1 MCKASNGK
9 SKEELLSVAQEIA
22 FAKALASNDKSL
34 RDRAL
39 KKLKR
44 WFSMKSTQESPGIRF
59 TEEGFMRIWKGLFY
73 CVWMSDK
80 PLVQEECVE
89 NISNLIHCF
98 MELEDVQKFI
108 RCFFQSIS
116 QAWFGLDSHRL
127 DKYLML
133 VRRFLRQML
142 EYLYKENWESGKVE
156 AISKDLYKSL
166 VLAPI
171 GLNLHLSE
179 IYLEELAKVG
189 RGELNPSTVLEMIK
203 PFADFMQLSSDSR
216 LMKSL
221 TNSLFLQLLRQSEEG
236 IKHQAKFEVWR
247 QMGFPE
253 GDIDVIQEAS
263 DEELAVEDVEH
274 DGSEDEGDGNL
285 DPRAGKVDVYLP
297 PIDFDAE
304 SIRHYLLEVAKRK
317 DCTTKARRTINQ
329 LSKKFEIY
337 TQGKYPLGI
346 HKIELPEPE
355 DEEEIIEKTAENLL
369 AEEKAAYSEGKPGK
383 KSTLDIGWRV
393 SPLENQ
399 NLTQNSKIK
408 KIPPGSV
415 GNWEVENMS
424 KKRKVQCD
432 NLVATM
438 KRIKVT
444 LDESLVVPMNN
455 VENMETVEAV
465 PCNVEKEKNIDP
477 KSQRASMKR
486 KKKKQPDVKSINNIE
501 FSNLNIND
509 TDINERESD
518 SSPVPEQT
526 RTKKKTDKSPNDWG
540 FENDWDM
547 STENEVNTT
556 PVPSSLVEVNVEYN
570 PSEKK
575 DSNFGSKMSPSKN
588 VAINTMLNRSK
599 KVSFH
604 LNRNTAQE
612 EKEYK
617 MSLKNSPSVPFDAEK
632 KPRHSVLKS
641 PSVFNPINPFSR

>member
-44 WFSMKSTQESPGIRF
+44 WFSIKSTQESPGIRF

-73 CVWMSDK
+73 CIWMSDK

-98 MELEDVQKFI
+98 LELEDVQKFI

-142 EYLYKENWESGKVE
+142 EYLYKENWEPGKVE
-156 AISKDLYKSL
+156 AITKDLYKSL

-189 RGELNPSTVLEMIK
+189 RGELSPSTVLEMIK

-221 TNSLFLQLLRQSEEG
+221 TNSLFLQLLRQSDEG

-263 DEELAVEDVEH
+263 DEELPIGDVEH
-274 DGSEDEGDGNL
+274 DGSEDEGDSHL
-285 DPRAGKVDVYLP
+285 DPRAGKVDAYLP

-304 SIRHYLLEVAKRK
+304 SIRQYLLQVARRK
-317 DCTTKARRTINQ
+317 DCTTKARRAINQ

-337 TQGKYPLGI
+337 SQGKYPLGI

-383 KSTLDIGWRV
+383 KSTLDVGWKV
-393 SPLENQ
+393 SPLQNQ
-399 NLTQNSKIK
+399 NITQSTKAK
-408 KIPPGSV
+408 KLPPASV
-415 GNWEVENMS
+415 GNWEVENLS

-444 LDESLVVPMNN
+444 LDDTLVVPTND
-455 VENMETVEAV
+455 VENMETVDV
-465 PCNVEKEKNIDP
+465 IPCDFEKEKNIES
-477 KSQRASMKR
+477 KSQRGSMKR

-509 TDINERESD
+509 SDNNERESN
-518 SSPVPEQT
+518 SPEQVRT
-526 RTKKKTDKSPNDWG
+526 RQKTEASADDWG

-547 STENEVNTT
+547 TAENEVNIT
-556 PVPSSLVEVNVEYN
+556 PVTSSLVQLNVDN
-570 PSEKK
+570 QSGGKK
-575 DSNFGSKMSPSKN
+575 DNFGSKSSPSKN
-588 VAINTMLNRSK
+588 K
-599 KVSFH
+599 K
-604 LNRNTAQE
+604 
-612 EKEYK
+612 
-617 MSLKNSPSVPFDAEK
+617 
-632 KPRHSVLKS
+632 KS
-641 PSVFNPINPFSR
+641 TKCR

>member
-133 VRRFLRQML
+133 VRRFLRQTL
-142 EYLYKENWESGKVE
+142 EYLNKENWELAKVE
-156 AISKDLYKSL
+156 AITKDLYKSL

-221 TNSLFLQLLRQSEEG
+221 TNSLFLQLLRQSDEG

-263 DEELAVEDVEH
+263 DEELPIDDVEL
-274 DGSEDEGDGNL
+274 DGSEDEGDSHL

-304 SIRHYLLEVAKRK
+304 SIRQYLLEVAKRK
-317 DCTTKARRTINQ
+317 DCTTKARKTINQ
-329 LSKKFEIY
+329 LSKKFEMY

-355 DEEEIIEKTAENLL
+355 DEDEIIEKTAETLL
-369 AEEKAAYSEGKPGK
+369 AEEKEIYSEGKPGK
-383 KSTLDIGWRV
+383 KTNLDIGWRV
-393 SPLENQ
+393 SPLQ
-399 NLTQNSKIK
+399 NKTQNEKTK
-408 KIPPGSV
+408 KIPPSSV
-415 GNWEVENMS
+415 GNWEVENIS

-444 LDESLVVPMNN
+444 LDDTLVVPRNV
-455 VENMETVEAV
+455 VENMETVEAA
-465 PCNVEKEKNIDP
+465 PCNVEKEKNIEP
-477 KSQRASMKR
+477 KNQRGSMKR
-486 KKKKQPDVKSINNIE
+486 KKKKQQDAKNINNIE

-509 TDINERESD
+509 NDINERESN
-518 SSPVPEQT
+518 SSPVPEQV
-526 RTKKKTDKSPNDWG
+526 RTKKKTEESTDDWG

-547 STENEVNTT
+547 ATENEVNIT
-556 PVPSSLVEVNVEYN
+556 PVTSNLVQLNVEN
-570 PSEKK
+570 NSSGKK
-575 DSNFGSKMSPSKN
+575 ETNFGSKISPKN
-588 VAINTMLNRSK
+588 RK
-599 KVSFH
+599 KSIKCH
-604 LNRNTAQE
+604 
-612 EKEYK
+612 
-617 MSLKNSPSVPFDAEK
+617 
-632 KPRHSVLKS
+632 
-641 PSVFNPINPFSR
+641 